1 MQFEIPYAHPLIFFF
16 FFFGISSS
24 SFVKFFIILLLFL
37 FRDSSCLSQRKL
49 TPKLNIAPFFLS
61 SSCQPPTAYLNF
73 FLPSLTFQCLIY
85 LTLHL
90 VYNILSESALKTVET
105 FPIFGPFS
113 ILSEVSI
120 ILPTANSCPQ
130 KTTKCKL
137 AGQPYRYRTHLY

>member
-1 MQFEIPYAHPLIFFF
+1 MQFEIPYAHPLIFF

-105 FPIFGPFS
+105 FQMFGPFS
-113 ILSEVSI
+113 ILSEV
-120 ILPTANSCPQ
+120 
-130 KTTKCKL
+130 
-137 AGQPYRYRTHLY
+137 